1 MRRRAN
7 LNVGPIAAGCGCLLL
22 LAAAASL
29 LMLALIT
36 MPRLIMA

>member
-1 MRRRAN
+1 MRRGAN
-7 LNVGPIAAGCGCLLL
+7 PNVAGIVAGCGCLLL